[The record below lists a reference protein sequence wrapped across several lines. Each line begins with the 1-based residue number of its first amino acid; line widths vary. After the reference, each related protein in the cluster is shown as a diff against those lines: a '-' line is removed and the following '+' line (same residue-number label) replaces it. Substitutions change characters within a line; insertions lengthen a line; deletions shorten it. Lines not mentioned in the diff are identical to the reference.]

1 MISARF
7 FLLSGFILLFARHAI
22 SATTPETTQAL
33 PVLSE
38 AEYALMTAQQQ
49 SVYVSDFKLAWL
61 QFANNFSAAN
71 SAPQRVRSQAHYNRT
86 TWTPNQYGETAR
98 AAQSA
103 FENSCGTFSSQQ
115 TACNALLKDIVTATP
130 EGACPILGA
139 KGDHRIQ
146 VPPFGFTAEYRCA
159 FQANSTLLR
168 KVAENGCKDVDVKT
182 APSNDLFTTTFEA
195 SAGVSLLGPSNVF
208 DGIIE
213 DVQEQDGRYIVQMLK
228 PNLLTKPVSLERISF
243 VVRKVQNI
251 YMLRLPTGTE
261 VEVKIKNNSRKNIMP
276 RFVSVQGRAAQS
288 KEQNALLDH
297 YYDATVLM
305 ASNCKLS
312 EGLKKLGAY
321 QPARSAPSTPK
332 PSEPSKS
339 AK

>member
-1 MISARF
+1 MLTLGGNA
-7 FLLSGFILLFARHAI
+7 H
-22 SATTPETTQAL
+22 SATTQNL

-38 AEYALMTAQQQ
+38 AEYALLNAQQQ
-49 SVYVSDFKLAWL
+49 SAYVSDFKLAWL
-61 QFANNFSAAN
+61 QFATNFSAAN
-71 SAPQRVRSQAHYNRT
+71 SAPQRVRTQSHYNRT
-86 TWTPNQYGETAR
+86 TWTPPQYGETAR
-98 AAQSA
+98 AARTA
-103 FENSCGTFSSQQ
+103 FQESCTGSNHQ
-115 TACNALLKDIVTATP
+115 TACNALLQDITEATP
-130 EGACPILGA
+130 NEACPILGSE
-139 KGDHRIQ
+139 KNSRIQ
-146 VPPFGFTAEYRCA
+146 VPPFGLTADYRCA
-159 FQANSTLLR
+159 FQANTTLLR

-195 SAGVSLLGPSNVF
+195 SQGVSLLGPSNVF

-213 DVQEQDGRYIVQMLK
+213 DVQEQDGHYIVQMLK
-228 PNLLTKPVSLERISF
+228 PNLMTNPVGLERISF

-276 RFVSVQGRAAQS
+276 RFISAGGRGNLS
-288 KEQNALLDH
+288 KDQNALLDR

-321 QPARSAPSTPK
+321 QPTQNPSAPSTP
-332 PSEPSKS
+332 PVRPKS
-339 AK
+339 TK